1 MFPFFSKTISMI
13 EKLLSD
19 ALTTKFTEEEYNDY
33 YLVDIVVKKNDKV
46 EVYIDSDTKLN
57 IRNCQRISRH
67 LEHLIEENG
76 WLGEKYTLDVSSPG
90 VDRPLKLH
98 RQYKKNVGRMIRVI
112 NEEDETLEG
121 RLAAVTEDLITLII
135 KHKKK
140 EEELTLHIDKIKK
153 AKILV
158 SFK

>member
-1 MFPFFSKTISMI
+1 MFPFFNKTISMI

-19 ALTTKFTEEEYNDY
+19 ALTTKFTEEEYEDY

-46 EVYIDSDTKLN
+46 EVYIDSDTTLN

-98 RQYKKNVGRMIRVI
+98 RQYKKNIGRRIRVI
-112 NEEDETLEG
+112 SDEDETIEG
-121 RLAAVTEDLITLII
+121 RLTAVSETSITLII
-135 KHKKK
+135 KQKKK
-140 EEELTLHIDKIKK
+140 EEELILLKDKIKK

>member
-1 MFPFFSKTISMI
+1 MI
-13 EKLLSD
+13 ERLLSE
-19 ALTTKFTEEEYNDY
+19 ALTTKFTEDDYSDY
-33 YLVDIVVKKNDKV
+33 YLVDIVVKKNSKV
-46 EVYIDSDTKLN
+46 EVYIDSDSSLS

-90 VDRPLKLH
+90 VDRPLKMK
-98 RQYKKNVGRMIRVI
+98 RQYKKNIGRMIRIV
-112 NEEDETLEG
+112 NDEEETIEG
-121 RLAAVTEDLITLII
+121 RLKEVKEDQITISVG
-135 KHKKK
+135 KK
-140 EEELTLHIDKIKK
+140 EEEVILEYDKIKK

>member
-1 MFPFFSKTISMI
+1 MI

-33 YLVDIVVKKNDKV
+33 YLVEIVVKKNDKI
-46 EVYIDSDTKLN
+46 EVYIDSDTVLN
-57 IRNCQRISRH
+57 LRNCQRISRH

-76 WLGEKYTLDVSSPG
+76 WLGEKYTLEVSSPG

-98 RQYKKNVGRMIRVI
+98 RQYKKNIGRRIRVI
-112 NEEDETLEG
+112 NDEDETMEG
-121 RLAAVTEDLITLII
+121 KLTAVTEDSITVI
-135 KHKKK
+135 KKEKKK
-140 EEELTLHIDKIKK
+140 EEELILPIDKIKK